1 MADFAAWFRRE
12 DYERIREVME
22 DSDRLPPSFDE
33 WELLAKSRV
42 AKAKRDGITLK
53 PVMLDPD
60 TFVAFCKARKIRP
73 NGEARAKFAVDRG
86 LAESMHWPERTRF
99 CLLNL
104 LKRALQEGMNG
115 SDVTALA
122 AQVKNLTAGVEALER
137 LLERFLRQ
145 KPVSE
150 RQLER
155 ALKSRG
161 VTHPDIR
168 R

>member
-12 DYERIREVME
+12 DYERIREIME

-42 AKAKRDGITLK
+42 AKAKRDGIILK

-86 LAESMHWPERTRF
+86 VAESMQSPSCR
-99 CLLNL
+99 C
-104 LKRALQEGMNG
+104 
-115 SDVTALA
+115 
-122 AQVKNLTAGVEALER
+122 
-137 LLERFLRQ
+137 
-145 KPVSE
+145 
-150 RQLER
+150 
-155 ALKSRG
+155 
-161 VTHPDIR
+161 
-168 R
+168 

>member
-1 MADFAAWFRRE
+1 MGRPPPLAKPGAQKKKPSATVALSPLRETIILQAKPQRRNIPMADFAAWFRRE

-42 AKAKRDGITLK
+42 AKAKRDGIILK

-86 LAESMHWPERTRF
+86 LAESMH
-99 CLLNL
+99 
-104 LKRALQEGMNG
+104 
-115 SDVTALA
+115 
-122 AQVKNLTAGVEALER
+122 
-137 LLERFLRQ
+137 
-145 KPVSE
+145 
-150 RQLER
+150 
-155 ALKSRG
+155 
-161 VTHPDIR
+161 
-168 R
+168 

>member
-1 MADFAAWFRRE
+1 MGRPPPLARPGAQKKKPSATLQAKPQRRNIPMADFAAWFRRE

-86 LAESMHWPERTRF
+86 VAES
-99 CLLNL
+99 
-104 LKRALQEGMNG
+104 
-115 SDVTALA
+115 
-122 AQVKNLTAGVEALER
+122 
-137 LLERFLRQ
+137 
-145 KPVSE
+145 
-150 RQLER
+150 
-155 ALKSRG
+155 
-161 VTHPDIR
+161 TH
-168 R
+168 